1 MIVEIDDRS
10 PLPPYEQLRQQVTSM
25 ITAGTLQPGLRLPPI
40 RQLAADLDL
49 APGTV
54 ARAYRELE
62 TDGLVVAGGRRGT
75 HVASRDDWART
86 LGSDEAQSR
95 LQQAAERYATLARQL
110 GVSTK
115 QALTTVQEAL
125 EDTPGESQ
133 PFTSQNPA
141 TADA

>member
-25 ITAGTLQPGLRLPPI
+25 IAAGVLEPGLRLPPI
-40 RQLAADLDL
+40 RQLAADLEL

-75 HVASRDDWART
+75 HVASREDWART
-86 LGSDEAQSR
+86 LGSNEAETR
-95 LQQAAERYATLARQL
+95 LQQAAQRYATLARQL
-110 GVSTK
+110 GVSTHE
-115 QALTTVQEAL
+115 ALMTVQGAL
-125 EDTPGESQ
+125 EDMTGASQ
-133 PFTSQNPA
+133 MLL
-141 TADA
+141 

>member
-10 PLPPYEQLRQQVTSM
+10 PLPPYEQLRQQITSM
-25 ITAGTLQPGLRLPPI
+25 ITAGTLESGLRLPPI

-75 HVASRDDWART
+75 HVARREDWARDV
-86 LGSDEAQSR
+86 GADRAEAR
-95 LQQAAERYATLARQL
+95 LRQAAERYATLARQL
-110 GVSTK
+110 GVP
-115 QALTTVQEAL
+115 AAEAL
-125 EDTPGESQ
+125 STVRRALDTTGRRSQ
-133 PFTSQNPA
+133 DTTSPDQA
-141 TADA
+141 TAEA